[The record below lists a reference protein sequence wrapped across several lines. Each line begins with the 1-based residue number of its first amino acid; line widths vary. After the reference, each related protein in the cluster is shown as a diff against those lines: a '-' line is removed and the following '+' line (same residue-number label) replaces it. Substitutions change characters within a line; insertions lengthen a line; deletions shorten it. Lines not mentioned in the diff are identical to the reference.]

1 MNSQNPTPIPDSY
14 WVIPG
19 RFLAGEY
26 PGSTSE
32 ESTRANLRNF
42 IASGIT
48 AFIDLTHPGEYGLL
62 PYESWLLEEAKAAGK
77 KISYNRHS
85 IGDFG
90 TPTEE
95 EMVETLNTIANALQ
109 AGETLYMHCM
119 AGRGRTGTVVGCF
132 LVEAGLKGDDAL
144 LELQHLRQPM
154 PSGIH
159 PSPEAIGQKWMVSYW
174 YPHLNGRVTPY
185 GLDTRAGAGTSTG

>member
-1 MNSQNPTPIPDSY
+1 MLKRPTPIPDSY

-26 PGSTSE
+26 PGGTSE
-32 ESTRANLRNF
+32 DTTRATLRSF

-48 AFIDLTHPGEYGLL
+48 AFIDLTNPGEYGLL
-62 PYESWLLEEAKAAGK
+62 SYQDWLLEEAKAAGK
-77 KISYNRHS
+77 KMSYHRHS
-85 IGDFG
+85 IRDFG

-95 EMVETLNTIANALQ
+95 EMVATLNVIADALQ
-109 AGETLYMHCM
+109 AGETVYMHCM

-144 LELQHLRQPM
+144 VELQRLRQSM
-154 PSGIH
+154 PSAIH

-174 YPHLNGRVTPY
+174 YPHLNGKVTPY
-185 GLDTRAGAGTSTG
+185 ELDARAGAGASAG